1 MWSIDRIEGDFALC
15 ENTVTG
21 ETCRIPLSE
30 LPQGIGE
37 GALLHRTPAGWQRA
51 EEAERVRRRQ
61 WPPRSE
67 ICSAPPPS
75 GNKSHERID
84 SMNITVYLGSSP
96 GNDPKLETAVRAL
109 GRWIGESGYAL
120 VYGGSRTGLMGAL
133 AQSTLQAGVDVTG
146 VEVSFFVEDD
156 LQYQGLTTFMSPA
169 ISRSAAPK

>member
-61 WPPRSE
+61 LAAKIRNLL
-67 ICSAPPPS
+67 AHPPS
-75 GNKSHERID
+75 KNKIPRKDRLHEYHR
-84 SMNITVYLGSSP
+84 L
-96 GNDPKLETAVRAL
+96 
-109 GRWIGESGYAL
+109 
-120 VYGGSRTGLMGAL
+120 SRLL
-133 AQSTLQAGVDVTG
+133 
-146 VEVSFFVEDD
+146 
-156 LQYQGLTTFMSPA
+156 P
-169 ISRSAAPK
+169 R

>member
-61 WPPRSE
+61 LAAKIRNLFGPSPFENKIPR
-67 ICSAPPPS
+67 
-75 GNKSHERID
+75 KDQLHEYHR
-84 SMNITVYLGSSP
+84 L
-96 GNDPKLETAVRAL
+96 
-109 GRWIGESGYAL
+109 
-120 VYGGSRTGLMGAL
+120 SRLL
-133 AQSTLQAGVDVTG
+133 
-146 VEVSFFVEDD
+146 
-156 LQYQGLTTFMSPA
+156 P
-169 ISRSAAPK
+169 R

>member
-61 WPPRSE
+61 LARQDPQSVRPLPLRKIKSSRKDRPHEYHRLSRLRPR
-67 ICSAPPPS
+67 
-75 GNKSHERID
+75 
-84 SMNITVYLGSSP
+84 
-96 GNDPKLETAVRAL
+96 
-109 GRWIGESGYAL
+109 
-120 VYGGSRTGLMGAL
+120 
-133 AQSTLQAGVDVTG
+133 Q
-146 VEVSFFVEDD
+146 
-156 LQYQGLTTFMSPA
+156 
-169 ISRSAAPK
+169 